1 MDITGLRREISA
13 KVKIWEN
20 RHPSLA
26 IKAIQSVDEVE
37 KVLTWEVYLI

>member
-1 MDITGLRREISA
+1 MDITGFRREISA
-13 KVKIWEN
+13 KIKVWEN
-20 RHPSLA
+20 RHLSLA